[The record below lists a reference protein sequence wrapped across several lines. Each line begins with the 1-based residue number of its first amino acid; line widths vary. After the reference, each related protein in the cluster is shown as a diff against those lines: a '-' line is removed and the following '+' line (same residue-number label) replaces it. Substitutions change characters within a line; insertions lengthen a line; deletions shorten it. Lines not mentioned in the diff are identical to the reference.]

1 VGCHSGTAATAGLD
15 LKSYAT
21 TADVIRDL
29 ARWNA
34 VSGRLKSDEMPPKPM
49 KQPPAEVRQQVI
61 AWIQSV
67 RRSEA
72 LRNAGDPGTVLAR
85 RLSNAEYDYTIRDL
99 THVDIRPTREFPV
112 DPANTAGFD
121 NSGESLTMSPALLNK
136 YLQAARAVA
145 DDMALTPDGI
155 TFAPH
160 PMLVETDRETFAIQR
175 IVNFYKRQPTD
186 YADYFQAAW
195 RFKYRAALR
204 MPAGTTLNDV
214 AASAGVSPKYLPLV
228 WRMLVTREPAA
239 KEVGPIAKLRGMWRV
254 LPPPG
259 KSKDD
264 VRAQCV
270 AMRDFVV
277 KIRKD
282 TAMEFAAP
290 VVTGLP
296 PTSQPLMNWKLREFA
311 SHRRR
316 FDRKALRM
324 ADDPPPVV
332 PVIPRYPKLGQESA
346 PRAAALMLKARAGDR
361 DLIVPVGQR
370 PQYEAAFARFADVF
384 PDAFYISERG
394 RYFPDDSEDK
404 GRLLSAGYHNVMGY
418 FRDDTPLIE
427 LILDDRGKQELD
439 KLWDEFEFMG
449 DFTTRTWV
457 QYFFNQ
463 SGEVEGHGRE
473 SGSARPSDEH
483 VSATPI
489 IFGLRDAYL
498 KKAEPSQNSIANEAI
513 REHFRRVNEAIR
525 SVDRMRIDAE
535 PHHLEALLQFAARA
549 YRRPLLQAESE
560 DLTGYYHSL
569 RDKGGLTHEEA
580 IRDALVSVLMSPKFS
595 YRIDLTEDG
604 PKRAAGLRNVS
615 TTSKSV
621 EPLSNYALASRLS
634 YFLWSSIPDEE
645 LLAHAAKGDL
655 QNPEVLSRETGRMLK
670 DERARDLAVEFG
682 GNWLGFR
689 QFEQHNAVDRERF
702 PSFNNDLRE
711 AMFEEPVRVLE
722 NVIRDNRSILDLV
735 YGKYTYVNP
744 VLAKHYGMP
753 DVSGGN
759 ENWVRV
765 DDADRYGR
773 GGVLPMAVFL
783 TLNAPGLRTSPVKRG
798 NWVVKRV
805 IGDEIPAPPP
815 NVPQLPDDESKSDL
829 PVRQMLAKH
838 RENPAC
844 GACHARFD
852 SFGLAFEGYGPV
864 GEKRSQDLA
873 GRAVD
878 TQVEFPGG
886 MQGSGVDGIQRF
898 IRERRQ
904 TDFIDNLSRKLLTY
918 ALGRSL
924 MLSDEPTIERM
935 RATLSA
941 NGYRFD
947 PLIETIVT
955 SPQFLNRRIP
965 VSREQKP
972 DQKAEL
978 HAKSN

>member
-1 VGCHSGTAATAGLD
+1 MRSGACVVLTLILGGTFVPSVLRSAEPADLALEHGFAQTVRPFVTTYCVGCHSGAAAPAGLD
-15 LKSYAT
+15 LKNYTT
-21 TADVIRDL
+21 TADVIQDL
-29 ARWNA
+29 ARWSA
-34 VSGRLKSDEMPPKPM
+34 VSGRLKSEEMPPKAM
-49 KQPPAEVRQQVI
+49 KQPPAELRQQVI

-121 NSGESLTMSPALLNK
+121 NSGESLTMSPALLSK

-195 RFKYRAALR
+195 RFKYRVALR
-204 MPAGTTLNDV
+204 MPAATTLNDV

-228 WRMLVTREPAA
+228 WRMLATREPAA
-239 KEVGPIAKLRGMWRV
+239 KEVGPIAKLRGMWRL

-259 KSKDD
+259 KRQDD

-311 SHRRR
+311 SHRRK

-332 PVIPRYPKLGQESA
+332 PVIPKYPKLGQESA
-346 PRAAALMLKARAGDR
+346 PRAAALMLKSRAGDA

-370 PQYEAAFARFADVF
+370 PQYEAAFARLADVF

-427 LILDDRGKQELD
+427 LILDDKGKQELD

-498 KKAEPSQNSIANEAI
+498 KKAEASQNSIANEAI

-535 PHHLEALLQFAARA
+535 PRHLDALLQFAARA
-549 YRRPLLQAESE
+549 YRRPLSQAESE
-560 DLTGYYHSL
+560 DLTAYYHSL

-595 YRIDLTEDG
+595 YRIDLTSDG
-604 PKRAAGLRNVS
+604 PNRAVGLRNVS
-615 TTSKSV
+615 TSKSTSMPT

-655 QNPEVLSRETGRMLK
+655 HNPEVLSRETSRMLK

-711 AMFEEPVRVLE
+711 AMFEEPVRLLE
-722 NVIRDNRSILDLV
+722 NVIRDDRSVLDLV

-753 DVSGGN
+753 EVSGGN
-759 ENWVRV
+759 DNWVRV
-765 DDADRYGR
+765 DDAGSLWPRRRAADGCLLDFER
-773 GGVLPMAVFL
+773 
-783 TLNAPGLRTSPVKRG
+783 
-798 NWVVKRV
+798 
-805 IGDEIPAPPP
+805 
-815 NVPQLPDDESKSDL
+815 
-829 PVRQMLAKH
+829 
-838 RENPAC
+838 
-844 GACHARFD
+844 ARLED
-852 SFGLAFEGYGPV
+852 
-864 GEKRSQDLA
+864 
-873 GRAVD
+873 
-878 TQVEFPGG
+878 
-886 MQGSGVDGIQRF
+886 
-898 IRERRQ
+898 
-904 TDFIDNLSRKLLTY
+904 
-918 ALGRSL
+918 
-924 MLSDEPTIERM
+924 
-935 RATLSA
+935 
-941 NGYRFD
+941 
-947 PLIETIVT
+947 
-955 SPQFLNRRIP
+955 
-965 VSREQKP
+965 
-972 DQKAEL
+972 
-978 HAKSN
+978 